1 MKKWMW
7 NKLIQIIKMYI
18 FVETLNL
25 IYSNFIL
32 YYISIN

>member
-1 MKKWMW
+1 
-7 NKLIQIIKMYI
+7 MYI

-32 YYISIN
+32 YYIDQKYKSKTRNTS